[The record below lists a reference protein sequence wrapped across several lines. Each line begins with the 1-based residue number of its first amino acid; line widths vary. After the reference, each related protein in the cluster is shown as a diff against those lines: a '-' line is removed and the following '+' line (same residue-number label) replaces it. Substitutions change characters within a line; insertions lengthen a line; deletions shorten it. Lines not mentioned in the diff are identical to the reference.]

1 VIRGN
6 RRLTVREVADERGI
20 SIGSCHQILTE
31 KFQMCRVSAKFVPS
45 LLTGNQKENRVESSQ
60 LSNANGNNN
69 FLKKIITGA
78 ET

>member
-1 VIRGN
+1 
-6 RRLTVREVADERGI
+6 
-20 SIGSCHQILTE
+20 
-31 KFQMCRVSAKFVPS
+31 MCRVSAKFVPS